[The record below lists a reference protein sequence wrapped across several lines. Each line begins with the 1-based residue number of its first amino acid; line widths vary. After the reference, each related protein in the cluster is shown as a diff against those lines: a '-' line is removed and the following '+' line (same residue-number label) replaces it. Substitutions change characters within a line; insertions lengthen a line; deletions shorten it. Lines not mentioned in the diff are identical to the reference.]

1 MRIKTMLEI
10 IISVC
15 IFLAG
20 GVVGWYVGSK
30 QTTINNI
37 KQEQVQQVENK
48 TTVFVVQGQIT
59 IVDTKTNLNLN
70 VKDLSNII
78 FSFIKTNY
86 FITNY
91 TN

>member
-1 MRIKTMLEI
+1 MLEI

-15 IFLAG
+15 LFFAG
-20 GVVGWYVGSK
+20 GIVGWYVGSK

-37 KQEQVQQVENK
+37 KQEQTQQVENK
-48 TTVFVVQGQIT
+48 TTVLVIQGQIT
-59 IVDTKTNLNLN
+59 IVDTKTNINLN

-86 FITNY
+86 YVTNY

>member
-1 MRIKTMLEI
+1 MLEI

-20 GVVGWYVGSK
+20 GVAGWYLGSK
-30 QTTINNI
+30 QTTVNNI
-37 KQEQVQQVENK
+37 KQEQIQQVENK

-59 IVDTKTNLNLN
+59 IVDTKTNINLN
-70 VKDLSNII
+70 VKDLSNIVY
-78 FSFIKTNY
+78 SFIVTNY
-86 FITNY
+86 YSTNY